1 RKYAH
6 AAKTTSASAV
16 IVSEDFPAIPAA
28 MLRSKNPYLT
38 FAKAVA
44 LFYRPPRYDP
54 GVHATALVHRSAKIA
69 KNAHIG
75 PYVVIDENVKI
86 GANAVILAHSVI
98 YQGAMIGD
106 NFFAHAHPVVREHCR
121 LGNNVVLQNGVVI
134 GADGFGFAKDDSGH

>member
-1 RKYAH
+1 
-6 AAKTTSASAV
+6 
-16 IVSEDFPAIPAA
+16 

-44 LFYRPPRYDP
+44 LFYQPPRYEP

-86 GANAVILAHSVI
+86 GANAVVTKDVPD
-98 YQGAMIGD
+98 GAT
-106 NFFAHAHPVVREHCR
+106 
-121 LGNNVVLQNGVVI
+121 VI
-134 GADGFGFAKDDSGH
+134 GIPARIIRMHGKPVSHAE